1 MFHPN
6 PHSVSFC
13 PHVILRR
20 TGGDSFTGVRYFTSM
35 PPTSYELRW
44 PANSVANSI
53 QFERYRMKRKLVTSF
68 GLAVGLLM
76 ICAPVFAHHGGSDY
90 DTQNLLTLKGTVTEF
105 LWENPH
111 CQVFLDVK
119 KDDSQSCV
127 AQRQRVDGGIIRR
140 RTTSATM
147 TIEKSL

>member
-1 MFHPN
+1 
-6 PHSVSFC
+6 
-13 PHVILRR
+13 
-20 TGGDSFTGVRYFTSM
+20 
-35 PPTSYELRW
+35 
-44 PANSVANSI
+44 
-53 QFERYRMKRKLVTSF
+53 MKRKLVTSF

-119 KDDSQSCV
+119 KDDSDKREPAGALKHCIP
-127 AQRQRVDGGIIRR
+127 AI
-140 RTTSATM
+140 
-147 TIEKSL
+147 KSRSPWHQAKRAHR

>member
-1 MFHPN
+1 
-6 PHSVSFC
+6 
-13 PHVILRR
+13 
-20 TGGDSFTGVRYFTSM
+20 
-35 PPTSYELRW
+35 
-44 PANSVANSI
+44 
-53 QFERYRMKRKLVTSF
+53 MKRKLVTSF

-119 KDDSQSCV
+119 KDDSDKAVNWGIETLAPAVLNSRLHHAEKPADSICLFPVRLAELLKALHQLGLRLTVILVLLFDLVEECV
-127 AQRQRVDGGIIRR
+127 ELAVDF
-140 RTTSATM
+140 
-147 TIEKSL
+147 EQ